1 MVYEKKRSGDPDYDD
16 KVPLV
21 KQVGEVVK
29 GDDGRE
35 VRITTANGP
44 QNLDGTHANL
54 EDPKGDETDNRPAP
68 GEQATEESEVQ
79 TYDTKTV
86 LEAAGEPVNAEAPV
100 INAGPQS
107 GDEVAAESARED
119 AEAAKPRG
127 RRARGTSAAE

>member
-21 KQVGEVVK
+21 KQLGEVVK

-54 EDPKGDETDNRPAP
+54 DDPKGEDQDNRPEP
-68 GEQATEESEVQ
+68 GGQATEESEVQ
-79 TYDTKTV
+79 TYDAKTV
-86 LEAAGEPVNAEAPV
+86 LDAADPVNVENVPATG
-100 INAGPQS
+100 AGQS
-107 GDEVAAESARED
+107 GD
-119 AEAAKPRG
+119 AEATKTRG
-127 RRARGTSAAE
+127 RARTKASE

>member
-1 MVYEKKRSGDPDYDD
+1 MVYDKKRSGDPDYDD

-21 KQVGEVVK
+21 KQLGEVVQ

-54 EDPKGDETDNRPAP
+54 ADPKGDEQDNRPAP
-68 GEQATEESEVQ
+68 GGQATEESAVQ
-79 TYDTKTV
+79 TYDVETV
-86 LEAAGEPVNAEAPV
+86 LEAADPVNVENTPATG
-100 INAGPQS
+100 GPQS
-107 GDEVAAESARED
+107 GDEVAAANAAET

-127 RRARGTSAAE
+127 RRSRASE